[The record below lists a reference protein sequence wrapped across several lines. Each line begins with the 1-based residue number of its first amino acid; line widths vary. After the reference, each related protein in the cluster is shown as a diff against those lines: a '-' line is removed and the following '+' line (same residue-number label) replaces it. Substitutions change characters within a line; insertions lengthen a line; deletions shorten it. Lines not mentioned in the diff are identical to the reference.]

1 MLFIFDMDNVLY
13 DYHWRVRMEALTA
26 ITGHDFHELRR
37 RWWHDEGEWK
47 AEAGQPDTGE
57 EYLARV
63 NDAFGSSITREHWL
77 SLRREAMAFRPG
89 VLPAVEFA
97 SRYGQVT
104 LLTNNGMLVGEH
116 LPEVAPE
123 LVPVLAN
130 TCLRPRTMRRE
141 NQTPLSTRGFW
152 SDMEQVPPTLSLSMT
167 PPTTSAEP
175 PRLASPA
182 SGFPRMIRARRSSKQ
197 LPNLLDPGLRG
208 EIPS

>member
-37 RWWHDEGEWK
+37 RWWHDKGEWK

-89 VLPAVEFA
+89 VLPA
-97 SRYGQVT
+97 GQPFCLGCRKQT
-104 LLTNNGMLVGEH
+104 LRDMGWRTITTKKQGQGHYPLCLV
-116 LPEVAPE
+116 
-123 LVPVLAN
+123 
-130 TCLRPRTMRRE
+130 
-141 NQTPLSTRGFW
+141 W
-152 SDMEQVPPTLSLSMT
+152 
-167 PPTTSAEP
+167 
-175 PRLASPA
+175 
-182 SGFPRMIRARRSSKQ
+182 IWQ
-197 LPNLLDPGLRG
+197 LPVA
-208 EIPS
+208 

>member
-123 LVPVLAN
+123 LVPVFGEHMFATAHYEARKPDPVVYQRVLERYGAIAADTFFVDDTPENLRVAN
-130 TCLRPRTMRRE
+130 EAGITTQWFSPHDNGKTVI
-141 NQTPLSTRGFW
+141 SA
-152 SDMEQVPPTLSLSMT
+152 MT
-167 PPTTSAEP
+167 AFLEAQP
-175 PRLASPA
+175 
-182 SGFPRMIRARRSSKQ
+182 
-197 LPNLLDPGLRG
+197 
-208 EIPS
+208 